1 MPEKWAQQARYDL
14 ETAQAMLA
22 SGRLLYVLFCCQQ
35 SVEKMLKGVV
45 AKRTGEFP
53 PRVHNLM
60 RLAEIAGLSLDEHQT
75 NLLRELSAHYIQSRY
90 PEEMDA
96 IAAQLSPPF
105 AKRMLERTEE
115 IIAWLSSML

>member
-1 MPEKWAQQARYDL
+1 
-14 ETAQAMLA
+14 MLA

-35 SVEKMLKGVV
+35 SVEKMLKGIA

-53 PRVHNLM
+53 PRAHNLV

-75 NLLRELSAHYIQSRY
+75 NLMRELSVHYIQSRY
-90 PEEMDA
+90 PDETDA
-96 IAAQLSPPF
+96 VAAQLSSGF